1 MSSVV
6 VIFTTL
12 PSAKIMS
19 RSFFIPALSDFADA
33 FSFTTAPLR
42 TTKPSEV
49 TIPVADVLPML
60 MNNSSPSLR
69 EITWFIDIRG
79 KI

>member
-6 VIFTTL
+6 VIFTTR
-12 PSAKIMS
+12 PSAKILS

-49 TIPVADVLPML
+49 TIPVADVLPVL
-60 MNNSSPSLR
+60 MNKMLINLTQHATRCSDGS
-69 EITWFIDIRG
+69 G
-79 KI
+79 